1 MGSHYDNLY
10 SRREIQTNDA
20 SQLPHNNYGE
30 TMIKNQKEIEDKLV
44 EQQSAIDQSAIE
56 KCLLDG
62 DLKDLNPDQRL
73 SYYKQVCET
82 VGLNP
87 LTKPFQYITLNG
99 KLQMYALKGA
109 TDQLRKIHNIN
120 CKITNRENIEDIHT
134 VTIEVKDRHGRID
147 EDIGFA
153 KIAGLKGDM
162 LGNAL
167 SKAVTKAKRRATLSI
182 CGLGMLDETEIA
194 SIPDDNGSG
203 KGKKEFDT
211 KSDQLMNKISEVKD
225 EYEDNK
231 PQEIKLDESVK
242 TTLKNVVKELNEK
255 FATFEGNLIN
265 NDIVDALREKEHDV
279 EYLTEFAKQYI
290 ENKEIIQD
298 HINNNQDKWKI
309 ALPAKDWNNLIQ
321 HITTLMSYFNSAV
334 ENKAA

>member
-1 MGSHYDNLY
+1 MGSHYDNQY
-10 SRREIQTNDA
+10 SRRSLQTHDA
-20 SQLPHNNYGE
+20 SQLTHNQHGE
-30 TMIKNQKEIEDKLV
+30 TMTKEIIRNID
-44 EQQSAIDQSAIE
+44 IDQTAIE

-153 KIAGLKGDM
+153 KIKGL
-162 LGNAL
+162 
-167 SKAVTKAKRRATLSI
+167 I
-182 CGLGMLDETEIA
+182 LDR
-194 SIPDDNGSG
+194 
-203 KGKKEFDT
+203 
-211 KSDQLMNKISEVKD
+211 NK
-225 EYEDNK
+225 N
-231 PQEIKLDESVK
+231 KLDK
-242 TTLKNVVKELNEK
+242 ITK
-255 FATFEGNLIN
+255 
-265 NDIVDALREKEHDV
+265 
-279 EYLTEFAKQYI
+279 LTELLIHFLIRNFGA
-290 ENKEIIQD
+290 
-298 HINNNQDKWKI
+298 
-309 ALPAKDWNNLIQ
+309 NLSLI
-321 HITTLMSYFNSAV
+321 
-334 ENKAA
+334 